1 MQFDLPGVEVS
12 SIDLTVE
19 KNVLTV
25 HAQRQRSSDDG
36 TELLVAERP
45 HGTFSRQLFLG
56 ETLDTDRIDA
66 AYANGVLTLR
76 VPVAERAKPRRVTIA
91 SGDGCRRSRS
101 RPGPRS
107 RSGPGS
113 EPACTRSTTSTRLG
127 SPSGRWRRSSMCSPR
142 SSGASTPNGSCNR
155 HGPTAANAAT
165 AGLTSIRCNG
175 WRRWPTTGMTLVG
188 IRRIFELELEL
199 EEVRAQ
205 LARAKARLRRRED
218 HA

>member
-1 MQFDLPGVEVS
+1 MQFDLPGVEAS

-91 SGDGCRRSRS
+91 SGDDARRVHRVPGRGVGRGRGLSHVHPLDDEHAPRFAVGQVAEMLDVQPAFVRRLDTERVVQPARSDGGQRRYSRADIDQVQ
-101 RPGPRS
+101 RVA
-107 RSGPGS
+107 
-113 EPACTRSTTSTRLG
+113 EMADE
-127 SPSGRWRRSSMCSPR
+127 
-142 SSGASTPNGSCNR
+142 
-155 HGPTAANAAT
+155 
-165 AGLTSIRCNG
+165 
-175 WRRWPTTGMTLVG
+175 GMTLVG

-205 LARAKARLRRRED
+205 LARAKARLGRRED